1 MSNLHTVL
9 FLFLREHLWDPPGAS
24 FVIFQHCHYHFQHT
38 DADIQLHTQFPGHNL
53 LIRVDEL
60 IELFFVPQVTAV
72 HGCPKYGSSFT
83 SLLPP
88 TTSLCSHPLDE
99 SHKHSANINE
109 CHFFS
114 AWRNSI
120 PHLCFICTCISHT
133 LLSDLPSAA
142 ICCTIATCNVI
153 LVGRFNLYCHTTNIC
168 L

>member
-9 FLFLREHLWDPPGAS
+9 FLFLREHLWDPSGAS

-38 DADIQLHTQFPGHNL
+38 DADIQLHTQFPGHYL

-60 IELFFVPQVTAV
+60 IELFFVPEVTAV

-109 CHFFS
+109 CHFFLHTKKS
-114 AWRNSI
+114 SSTSLL
-120 PHLCFICTCISHT
+120 HLHIHVRHHFVR
-133 LLSDLPSAA
+133 LPLRGHPSQ
-142 ICCTIATCNVI
+142 
-153 LVGRFNLYCHTTNIC
+153 TNRM
-168 L
+168 

>member
-9 FLFLREHLWDPPGAS
+9 FLFLREHLWDPSGAS

-53 LIRVDEL
+53 LFRVDEL

-109 CHFFS
+109 CHFFLHTKKS
-114 AWRNSI
+114 SSTSLL
-120 PHLCFICTCISHT
+120 HLHIHVRHHFVR
-133 LLSDLPSAA
+133 LPLRGHPSQ
-142 ICCTIATCNVI
+142 
-153 LVGRFNLYCHTTNIC
+153 TNRM
-168 L
+168 

>member
-9 FLFLREHLWDPPGAS
+9 FLFLREHLWDPSGAS

-109 CHFFS
+109 CHFFLHTKKS
-114 AWRNSI
+114 SSTSLL
-120 PHLCFICTCISHT
+120 HLHIHVRHHFVR
-133 LLSDLPSAA
+133 LPLRGHPSQ
-142 ICCTIATCNVI
+142 
-153 LVGRFNLYCHTTNIC
+153 TNRM
-168 L
+168 

>member
-9 FLFLREHLWDPPGAS
+9 FLFLREHLWDPSGAS

-88 TTSLCSHPLDE
+88 TTSLCSHPLFGL
-99 SHKHSANINE
+99 HKHSTGINE
-109 CHFFS
+109 CQWVQFFPHGGIQWNTFFLY
-114 AWRNSI
+114 AHPCQTPFCQTAPPRPSI
-120 PHLCFICTCISHT
+120 A
-133 LLSDLPSAA
+133 DQQ
-142 ICCTIATCNVI
+142 NVAEY
-153 LVGRFNLYCHTTNIC
+153 F
-168 L
+168 

>member
-9 FLFLREHLWDPPGAS
+9 FLFLREHLWDPSGAS

-53 LIRVDEL
+53 LIHVDEL
-60 IELFFVPQVTAV
+60 IEMFFVPQVTAV

-109 CHFFS
+109 CHFFLHTKKS
-114 AWRNSI
+114 SSTSLL
-120 PHLCFICTCISHT
+120 HLHIHVRHHFVR
-133 LLSDLPSAA
+133 LPLRGHPSQ
-142 ICCTIATCNVI
+142 
-153 LVGRFNLYCHTTNIC
+153 TNRM
-168 L
+168 